1 VGAEGLELGKESL
14 DGGFGVGGDG
24 HPRGEWAG
32 AMVVLEKRGI

>member
-24 HPRGEWAG
+24 HLRGGRAG